1 MAALPRL
8 GGMRIHI
15 ATDHAGLEF
24 STQLQHHLAGQG
36 HDVVD
41 HGPLDYEPLDDY
53 PAFCIRAAQAV
64 VADQD
69 AGIDTLG
76 VVFGGSGNGEQIA
89 ANKVQGIR
97 AALVWSVATAE
108 LAREHNDANVIAIG
122 ARQHT
127 FEEAASFI
135 DLFIATPFSGEERHA
150 RRIAQIAAF
159 EDDGALEA
167 DPRSTGGEPDVLAAE
182 DSSFDPEAG

>member
-1 MAALPRL
+1 
-8 GGMRIHI
+8 MRIHI

-24 STQLQHHLAGQG
+24 STQLQHHLAAAG
-36 HDVVD
+36 HDLVD
-41 HGPLDYEPLDDY
+41 HGPVDYEPLDDY

-64 VADQD
+64 VRDQA

-76 VVFGGSGNGEQIA
+76 VIFGGSGNGEQIA
-89 ANKVQGIR
+89 ANKVAGVR
-97 AALVWSVATAE
+97 AALVWSIATAE

-127 FEEAASFI
+127 FDEAATFI
-135 DLFIATPFSGEERHA
+135 DRFIATPFSNEERHI

-159 EDDGALEA
+159 EADGSLQP
-167 DPRSTGGEPDVLAAE
+167 DPRAATPTGGEDVDA
-182 DSSFDPEAG
+182 FDPEAG

>member
-1 MAALPRL
+1 MRVYL
-8 GGMRIHI
+8 GS
-15 ATDHAGLEF
+15 DHAGFELKG
-24 STQLQHHLAGQG
+24 HLANHLAKEGY
-36 HDVVD
+36 DVVD
-41 HGPLDYEPLDDY
+41 VGPHGYDPDDDY

-64 VADQD
+64 VRDQA
-69 AGIDTLG
+69 AGIETLG

-89 ANKVQGIR
+89 ANKVVGVR
-97 AALVWSVATAE
+97 AALAWSIATAE

-135 DLFIATPFSGEERHA
+135 DRFIATPFSGEERHA
-150 RRIAQIAAF
+150 RRIAQLAAY
-159 EDDGALEA
+159 EEEGALEP
-167 DPRSTGGEPDVLAAE
+167 DPRATTGQPDVLAAD

>member
-1 MAALPRL
+1 
-8 GGMRIHI
+8 MRIHI
-15 ATDHAGLEF
+15 GTDHAGLEF

-36 HDVVD
+36 HQVID
-41 HGPLDYEPLDDY
+41 HGPVEYDALDDY

-64 VADQD
+64 VRDQAAGLD
-69 AGIDTLG
+69 ALG

-89 ANKVQGIR
+89 ANKVRGVR
-97 AALVWSVATAE
+97 AALVWSIPTAE
-108 LAREHNDANVIAIG
+108 LARQHNDANVIAIG

-135 DLFIATPFSGEERHA
+135 DRFIATPFSEEERHA
-150 RRIAQIAAF
+150 RRIAQIAEF
-159 EDDGALEA
+159 EA
-167 DPRSTGGEPDVLAAE
+167 DGRLVPDPRADSAPQPDVLDAD